1 MSQNGMVATS
11 HPLAAQ
17 TGVDILR
24 AGGTA
29 ADAAIAANA
38 VLGVVEPMSC
48 GIGGDLFV
56 MYWDASKE
64 KLCGLNASGRSP
76 LRMTRELF
84 LSRDLQDIPDSGP
97 LSWSVPGCVDGW
109 DVLQRRFG
117 KMSLAQVLQPAISF
131 AERGFPVSEIIG
143 SSWKSAVPGLS
154 AWPSSA
160 STYLQNRA
168 APRAGQIVGNE
179 RLAQSYRKI
188 SEGGRDA
195 FYTGHLARALVE
207 FSDSVGGLLSTEDLA
222 RHHSDWIEPVS
233 TRYRG
238 VDVWELPPNGQ
249 GLAALEMLNLLEHYD
264 LEEWGPTHP
273 DYVHL
278 FVEAKK
284 LAFADRARFYA
295 DMDFCQVPVADL
307 ISKTYASAQKKRIT
321 MDQSAVDVLPGDPK
335 LSHGDTVYLTVVD
348 RDRNCC
354 SFIQSIYYGFGSQ
367 VVAGDLG
374 FALQNHACLSSL
386 QEDHP
391 NSLEPGKR
399 PFHTIIP
406 AMVTQKGKPQ
416 LCFGVMGGDMQP
428 QGHVQILVN
437 MLNFGMNVQEAG
449 DMARIQH
456 FGSATPTGRPMSA
469 KGGQVALESG
479 FPQATINELERRGH
493 HVIHKPGAFGGYQGI
508 FIDQEQGSLQGGS
521 DPRKDGCAM
530 GY

>member
-1 MSQNGMVATS
+1 M
-11 HPLAAQ
+11 
-17 TGVDILR
+17 
-24 AGGTA
+24 
-29 ADAAIAANA
+29 
-38 VLGVVEPMSC
+38 
-48 GIGGDLFV
+48 
-56 MYWDASKE
+56 
-64 KLCGLNASGRSP
+64 
-76 LRMTRELF
+76 
-84 LSRDLQDIPDSGP
+84 
-97 LSWSVPGCVDGW
+97 
-109 DVLQRRFG
+109 
-117 KMSLAQVLQPAISF
+117 
-131 AERGFPVSEIIG
+131 
-143 SSWKSAVPGLS
+143 
-154 AWPSSA
+154 
-160 STYLQNRA
+160 
-168 APRAGQIVGNE
+168 
-179 RLAQSYRKI
+179 
-188 SEGGRDA
+188 
-195 FYTGHLARALVE
+195 
-207 FSDSVGGLLSTEDLA
+207 
-222 RHHSDWIEPVS
+222 S

-374 FALQNHACLSSL
+374 FALQNRACLFSL

-437 MLNFGMNVQEAG
+437 MLNFGMNVQEA
-449 DMARIQH
+449 
-456 FGSATPTGRPMSA
+456 
-469 KGGQVALESG
+469 
-479 FPQATINELERRGH
+479 
-493 HVIHKPGAFGGYQGI
+493 
-508 FIDQEQGSLQGGS
+508 
-521 DPRKDGCAM
+521 
-530 GY
+530 